1 MSRRRILV
9 AVLCA
14 LCAVVALAAS
24 PVGAAGA
31 SRFSVSMSRAQ
42 ISTKLG
48 DKFRF
53 TTRVV
58 NHGSAPATGLIAH
71 LNIVGLDP
79 SVYVDPEDWSS
90 HRTSYLRTL
99 RPGESATITWRMQAV
114 NAGKFDVYVAVLPA
128 RAGSAPTTGR
138 ALRLAVR
145 DRRTLNSGGILPLAL
160 GVPSL
165 LALLALGVRLRRS
178 G

>member
-99 RPGESATITWRMQAV
+99 RPGESATIRWRMQAV
-114 NAGKFDVYVAVLPA
+114 NPGKFDVYVAILPA
-128 RAGSAPTTGR
+128 RVGSAPTTGR

-165 LALLALGVRLRRS
+165 LVVLALGARLRRS